1 MKLFFLLSLVCFQT
15 LLALEMPKS
24 LESAQEANPLDFFS
38 IISWSDVLWTILLFI
53 ISYFF
58 MQVLTKTLIFFAEK
72 SSRLRI
78 TIKSLIPI
86 LRIGLWT
93 IIIVLIIK
101 VIYNPPIGMLMTALA
116 SVAIAVGFAAQDL
129 LKNIFGGL
137 MLLFDRPFKVGDKIG
152 LGEYYGEVINIGL
165 RTTRIVTDDDSVIVI
180 PNMDLMN
187 RSVSNT
193 NAGELYCQVVANIAL
208 PIDIDTQKVRK
219 IAIEAAQVSKYVYL
233 NKPIVVLFSNKIYQR
248 KSFLDMQIKAY
259 VMDIRYEFPFK
270 SDMTEIVL
278 RELLKQKIVDKGDL
292 E

>member
-1 MKLFFLLSLVCFQT
+1 MKLLFILSFLCLQT
-15 LLALEMPKS
+15 LLAIEIP
-24 LESAQEANPLDFFS
+24 EALKTPEDTNPLDFFS
-38 IISWSDVLWTILLFI
+38 IISWSNILWTIILFT

-58 MQVLTKTLIFFAEK
+58 IQIVTRTLIFFAEK
-72 SSRLRI
+72 SSLLRI

-86 LRIGLWT
+86 LRIGFWT
-93 IIIVLIIK
+93 ITIIFIIR
-101 VIYNPPIGMLMTALA
+101 VIYNPPVGMLMTALA

-137 MLLFDRPFKVGDKIG
+137 MLLFDRPFKVGDKIS

-193 NAGELYCQVVANIAL
+193 NAGELYCQVVAHIPL
-208 PIDIDTQKVRK
+208 PIDIDTQRVRK
-219 IAIEAAQVSKYVYL
+219 IAIEAAQVSKYIYL

-259 VMDIRYEFPFK
+259 VMDIRYEFAFK

-278 RELLKQKIVDKGDL
+278 KELLKQKIVDKGDL

>member
-1 MKLFFLLSLVCFQT
+1 MKLFFLFLFAWQT
-15 LLALEMPKS
+15 LVALEMPEPLKNTQD
-24 LESAQEANPLDFFS
+24 LKPLDFFS
-38 IISWSDVLWTILLFI
+38 IISWSDILWTIVLFTL
-53 ISYFF
+53 SYFF
-58 MQVLTKTLIFFAEK
+58 VQILTKTLIFFAEK

-78 TIKSLIPI
+78 TIKSIVPI

-93 IIIVLIIK
+93 IIITLIIK

-152 LGEYYGEVINIGL
+152 LGEYYGEVISIGL

-187 RSVSNT
+187 RSISNT
-193 NAGELYCQVVANIAL
+193 NAGELYCQVVAQIAL
-208 PIDIDTQKVRK
+208 PVDIDTQKVRK
-219 IAIEAAQVSKYVYL
+219 IATEAAQVSRYVYL
-233 NKPIVVLFSNKIYQR
+233 DKPIVVLFSNKIYQR
-248 KSFLDMQIKAY
+248 KAFLDMKIKAY
-259 VMDIRYEFPFK
+259 VIDIRYECAFK
-270 SDMTEIVL
+270 SDMTEIVI
-278 RELLKQKIVDKGDL
+278 RELLKQKIIDKADL

>member
-1 MKLFFLLSLVCFQT
+1 MKLLFILSLLCSQA
-15 LLALEMPKS
+15 LLAIEVPESLKAPKDVS
-24 LESAQEANPLDFFS
+24 PLDFFS
-38 IISWSDVLWTILLFI
+38 IISWSDVLWTILLFT

-101 VIYNPPIGMLMTALA
+101 VIYNPPVGMLMTALA

-137 MLLFDRPFKVGDKIG
+137 TLLFDRPFKVGDKIG
-152 LGEYYGEVINIGL
+152 IGEYYGEVLSIGL
-165 RTTRIVTDDDSVIVI
+165 RTTRIVTNDDSVIVI

-193 NAGELYCQVVANIAL
+193 NTGELYCQVVAEIAL

-219 IAIEAAQVSKYVYL
+219 IAIEAAQVSKYIYL
-233 NKPIVVLFSNKIYQR
+233 DKPIVVLFTNKVHER
-248 KSFLDMQIKAY
+248 KSFYDMKIKAY
-259 VMDIRYEFPFK
+259 VMDIRYEYAFK
-270 SDMTEIVL
+270 SDVTEIVL
-278 RELLKQKIVDKGDL
+278 RELLKQKIIDTKDL
-292 E
+292 G